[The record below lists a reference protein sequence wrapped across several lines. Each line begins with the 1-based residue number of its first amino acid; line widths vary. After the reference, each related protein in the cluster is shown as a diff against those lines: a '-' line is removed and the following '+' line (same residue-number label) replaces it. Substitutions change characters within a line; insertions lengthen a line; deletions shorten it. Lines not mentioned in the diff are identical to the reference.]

1 MKTTRR
7 LFAAVLVSCA
17 ALSPALAQSYSMFK
31 VPLPM
36 VQRSVV
42 SPDVDGRMGRVA
54 MDPLTGRIYVA
65 ALRHGTLQVLDDSGM
80 KVAQVVRDLPEP
92 QGVLVLSDQRRVLV
106 SCGDGSVRVLGI
118 GEKGVLTSER
128 EIRLGG
134 EADLMRY
141 DQAAKRVWVG
151 HGRNVSRIDPATGEK
166 DKAIVMPGMVEG
178 LAIEQRDGGRV
189 LASIASEGQIVVIDK
204 AKNEV
209 SATWTLKDAKNNNPI
224 AIDEAGG
231 RVFVATRS
239 PGRLLVL
246 GAKDGAEQARFDI
259 ADDADDCWFD
269 PIGKRVYVSAGGGA
283 GQVAMIRQ
291 TVGGA
296 GETFAVEH
304 LVPTATGARTCV
316 LSPERRRLVVIA
328 PKIGDQQ
335 SFVYVYVVPNEGESV
350 PAGTK
355 QP

>member
-1 MKTTRR
+1 MNTARI
-7 LFAAVLVSCA
+7 FVASALVSCA
-17 ALSPALAQSYSMFK
+17 ALAPALGQSYSMFK

-42 SPDVDGRMGRVA
+42 SPDVEGRMGRVA
-54 MDPLTGRIYVA
+54 MDPLTGRLYIA

-92 QGVLVLSDQRRVLV
+92 QGVLVLGDQKRVLV
-106 SCGDGSVRVLGI
+106 SCGDGSVRVFSI
-118 GEKGVLTSER
+118 GDKGVLSPER
-128 EIRLGG
+128 EVRLGG

-141 DQAAKRVWVG
+141 DPAAKRVWVG
-151 HGRNVSRIDPATGEK
+151 HGRNVSRFDPATGEK
-166 DKAIVMPGMVEG
+166 DKPVVMPGMVEG
-178 LAIEQRDGGRV
+178 LAIELKDGGRV

-209 SATWTLKDAKNNNPI
+209 SATWTLKDAKNPNPI

-231 RVFVATRS
+231 RIFVATRG

-246 GAKDGAEQARFDI
+246 GAEDGAEQARFDI

-291 TVGGA
+291 T

-304 LVPTATGARTCV
+304 LVPTAAGSRTSV

-328 PKIGDQQ
+328 PKIGDQPT
-335 SFVYVYVVPNEGESV
+335 FVYVYVVPNESESV